1 MFQKAVDKHNFL
13 MKKGME
19 NAGCDRY
26 LFGLLVEAKKDPKFK
41 ELPEIFT
48 DPAFAK
54 RFVQHEK

>member
-19 NAGCDRY
+19 NAGCDRH
-26 LFGLLVEAKKDPKFK
+26 LFGLLVEAKGDPKF
-41 ELPEIFT
+41 ETLPEIFT

-54 RFVQHEK
+54 RFVKYQK